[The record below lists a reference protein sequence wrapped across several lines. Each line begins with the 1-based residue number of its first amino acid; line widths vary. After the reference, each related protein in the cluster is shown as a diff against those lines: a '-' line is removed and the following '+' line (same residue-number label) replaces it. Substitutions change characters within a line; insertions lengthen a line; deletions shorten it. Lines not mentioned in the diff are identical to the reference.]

1 MTDKLFD
8 ELVNEIREEEIPAE
22 QVAVVR
28 ERVWRR
34 LAGSLSPAC
43 VEILPQLTDY
53 AAGRLMESR
62 RLLVDDHLSRCV
74 ECRHALAELK
84 GEKKA
89 VVIPQRRSFRWTGW
103 MRWAAAA
110 AVILMVLYMGRGHFD
125 SWLAPSGPSATVVS
139 LSGGLYRLP
148 QESLPVG
155 STLQKGDVIRT
166 ARGGHAI
173 LKLADGSRIELNE
186 RTELAVQTAWSGA
199 TVRLSRG
206 DIMVQAAKQRRGHM
220 RVITHD
226 SIVSV
231 KGTIFSVSS
240 GAAGSLV
247 SVLEGSVSVSQS
259 GKEEVLTPG
268 RQSSTS
274 QTLNQV
280 PIEDAIA
287 WSQDAEKYHS
297 LLAGFIRIEKQLV
310 DIPGPALRTEARLLP
325 YMPAGTQGYFAVPNV
340 EDRLHH
346 ALELIKEY
354 SLENA
359 VFQEWWASNEGQR
372 LMEILENT
380 QGFASLLGEEVVAL
394 IIEDPDDSDRKI
406 PLLMAHIQPGS
417 KPDLREALE
426 EIFQASPEAPYEII
440 QDLLLVSGK
449 ESHLQRI
456 IPLLGT
462 GASSPFAL
470 KIENHY
476 QEGVSCLIGINVSA
490 LTTKFQQSLPSQ
502 VIGLSNMQYLF
513 FEAGLGSER
522 DEMET
527 TLSFQGPRSGIL
539 SWLALPA
546 AAGSTD
552 YISTE
557 ALAVLSASTRNPRE
571 AFDELVEIIGRNSE
585 FITRL
590 EEFESMT
597 GIWVNDDI
605 ASSLGTDFT
614 LSVERVSIPIP
625 EWVMV
630 FEVISPDTLD
640 ETVHRLVDAYNDWLP
655 PEKAESIL
663 VFTQEIIDGQPWNSL
678 SAEIAPIS
686 LYWTYDRGYLIAA
699 MDRALAERAIA
710 VRDSGLP
717 LIHST
722 EFQQRLP
729 ISAGVHNSGFL
740 WFNNNEMFA
749 EMASMVQSPVL
760 SQLIDSQEPTLVMVN
775 AEMEKIRV
783 ASRTHLG
790 FANLLLGSLF
800 AHGPIQQN

>member
-84 GEKKA
+84 GKKKA
-89 VVIPQRRSFRWTGW
+89 VVMPQRRSFRWRGW
-103 MRWAAAA
+103 MHWAVAA
-110 AVILMVLYMGRGHFD
+110 AVMLTVFYMGRDYFD

-139 LSGGLYRLP
+139 LSGDLYRLP
-148 QESLPVG
+148 QENLPVG

-166 ARGGHAI
+166 ARGGHAV

-199 TVRLSRG
+199 TIRLSRG

-240 GAAGSLV
+240 GAAGSLI

-274 QTLNQV
+274 RTMKQI

-297 LLAGFIRIEKQLV
+297 LLAGFMRIEEQLA

-325 YMPAGTQGYFAVPNV
+325 YMPAGTQGYFAIPNL
-340 EDRLHH
+340 EDRIHD
-346 ALELIKEY
+346 ALDLIEEY

-359 VFQEWWASNEGQR
+359 LFQEWWTSNEGQR
-372 LMEILENT
+372 LMETLENT
-380 QGFASLLGEEVVAL
+380 QSFASMLGEEVVAL

-406 PLLMAHIQPGS
+406 PLLMAHVQPGS
-417 KPDLREALE
+417 EPDLREALE
-426 EIFQASPEAPYEII
+426 DLFQASPEAPYEII

-456 IPLLGT
+456 IPLLGS

-470 KIENHY
+470 EIDNYY
-476 QEGVSCLIGINVSA
+476 QRGVSCLIGIDVSA
-490 LTTKFQQSLPSQ
+490 LTTEFQQSMPSQ
-502 VIGLSNMQYLF
+502 IFGLSNMQYLF
-513 FEAGLGSER
+513 FEAGFGSGQ
-522 DEMET
+522 DETET
-527 TLSFQGPRSGIL
+527 TLSFQGPRTGIL
-539 SWLALPA
+539 SWLAPPA
-546 AAGSTD
+546 AAGSIE
-552 YISTE
+552 YVSTE

-571 AFDELVEIIGRNSE
+571 AFDELVEIIGQNSE
-585 FITRL
+585 FISRL

-597 GIWVNDDI
+597 GIWVDDDI

-614 LSVERVSIPIP
+614 LAVERVSIPIP

-640 ETVHRLVDAYNDWLP
+640 ETVHRLVDAYNQWLP
-655 PEKAESIL
+655 PEKAESMLI
-663 VFTQEIIDGQPWNSL
+663 FTQEIIDGRSWNSL
-678 SAEIAPIS
+678 KTEIAPVA
-686 LYWTYDRGYLIAA
+686 LHWTYNRGYSIAA

-710 VRDSGLP
+710 IRDSGLQ

-729 ISAGVHNSGFL
+729 ISAGLHNSGFFWL
-740 WFNNNEMFA
+740 NNSDALA
-749 EMASMVQSPVL
+749 EIASMIQSPVL
-760 SQLIDSQEPTLVMVN
+760 SELIDSQEPTLVMVN
-775 AEMEKIRV
+775 AEAEEIRV
-783 ASRTHLG
+783 ASRTRPG
-790 FANLLLGSLF
+790 FASLF
-800 AHGPIQQN
+800 LGPLLAHVPIQQN

>member
-22 QVAVVR
+22 QIAAAK

-34 LAGSLSPAC
+34 LAGSVSLAC
-43 VEILPQLTDY
+43 AEIRPQLTDY
-53 AAGRLMESR
+53 VAGRLMESR

-84 GEKKA
+84 GKKKT

-103 MRWAAAA
+103 MRWATAAA
-110 AVILMVLYMGRGHFD
+110 FILMVLYMGRRHFD
-125 SWLAPSGPSATVVS
+125 LWLAPSGPSVTVVS
-139 LSGGLYRLP
+139 LSGDLYRLP
-148 QESLPVG
+148 QETLPVG
-155 STLQKGDVIRT
+155 STLQRGDVIRT
-166 ARGGHAI
+166 ARGGHAV

-186 RTELAVQTAWSGA
+186 RTELAVNTAWSGA
-199 TVRLSRG
+199 TIRLSRG

-268 RQSSTS
+268 RQSFTS
-274 QTLNQV
+274 NTLKQV
-280 PIEDAIA
+280 AIEDAIA

-297 LLAGFIRIEKQLV
+297 LIAGFIRIEEQLA
-310 DIPGPALRTEARLLP
+310 DIPGPALRTEALLLP
-325 YMPAGTQGYFAVPNV
+325 YMPVGTQGYFAVPNL

-359 VFQEWWASNEGQR
+359 LFQEWWASNEGQR
-372 LMEILENT
+372 LMETLEKT
-380 QGFASLLGEEVVAL
+380 QSFASLLGEEVVAL
-394 IIEDPDDSDRKI
+394 IVEDPDDGDHKI
-406 PLLMAHIQPGS
+406 PLLMAHVRPGS
-417 KPDLREALE
+417 ESDLREALG
-426 EIFQASPEAPYEII
+426 EIFQTSPEAPYEII

-449 ESHLQRI
+449 ESHLQSI
-456 IPLLGT
+456 IPLLGSC
-462 GASSPFAL
+462 ASSPFAL
-470 KIENHY
+470 EIENHY
-476 QEGVSCLIGINVSA
+476 QEGVSCLIGIDVSA
-490 LTTKFQQSLPSQ
+490 LTTKFQQSVPSQ
-502 VIGLSNMQYLF
+502 VIGLSNMKYLF
-513 FEAGLGSER
+513 FEAGFGSER
-522 DEMET
+522 DETET

-546 AAGSTD
+546 AAGSID

-571 AFDELVEIIGRNSE
+571 AFDELVEIIGQDSE

-597 GIWVNDDI
+597 GIWVDDDI

-614 LSVERVSIPIP
+614 LAVERVSIPIP

-630 FEVISPDTLD
+630 FEVLSSDTLD
-640 ETVHRLVDAYNDWLP
+640 ETVHRLVDAYNEWLP
-655 PEKAESIL
+655 PEKAESML
-663 VFTQEIIDGQPWNSL
+663 VFTQEIIDGRSWNSL
-678 SAEIAPIS
+678 KTEIAPVT
-686 LYWTYDRGYLIAA
+686 LYWTYDRGYLVAA

-710 VRDSGLP
+710 IRDSGLQ

-729 ISAGVHNSGFL
+729 ISAGLHNSGFL
-740 WFNNNEMFA
+740 WFNNTEMLA
-749 EMASMVQSPVL
+749 EMASMVQSPAL
-760 SQLIDSQEPTLVMVN
+760 SELIDSQEPTLVMVN

-783 ASRTHLG
+783 ASRTHSG

-800 AHGPIQQN
+800 AHAPIQQN

>member
-53 AAGRLMESR
+53 AAGRLMESW

-84 GEKKA
+84 GKKKA
-89 VVIPQRRSFRWTGW
+89 VVMPQRRSFRWRGW
-103 MRWAAAA
+103 MHWAVAA
-110 AVILMVLYMGRGHFD
+110 AVMLTVFYMGRDYFD

-139 LSGGLYRLP
+139 LSGDLYRLP
-148 QESLPVG
+148 QENLPVG

-166 ARGGHAI
+166 ARGGHAV

-199 TVRLSRG
+199 TIRLSRG

-240 GAAGSLV
+240 GAAGSLI

-274 QTLNQV
+274 RTMKQI

-297 LLAGFIRIEKQLV
+297 LLAGFMRIEEQLA

-325 YMPAGTQGYFAVPNV
+325 YMPAGTQGYFAIPNL
-340 EDRLHH
+340 EDRIHD
-346 ALELIKEY
+346 ALDLIEEY

-359 VFQEWWASNEGQR
+359 LFQEWWTSNEGQR
-372 LMEILENT
+372 LMETLENT
-380 QGFASLLGEEVVAL
+380 QSFASMLGEEVVAL

-406 PLLMAHIQPGS
+406 PLLMAHVQPGS
-417 KPDLREALE
+417 EPDLREALE
-426 EIFQASPEAPYEII
+426 DLFQASPEAPYEII

-456 IPLLGT
+456 IPLLGS

-470 KIENHY
+470 EIDNYY
-476 QEGVSCLIGINVSA
+476 QRGVSCLIGIDVSA
-490 LTTKFQQSLPSQ
+490 LTTEFQQSMPSQ
-502 VIGLSNMQYLF
+502 IFGLSNMQYLF
-513 FEAGLGSER
+513 FEAGFGSGQ
-522 DEMET
+522 DETET
-527 TLSFQGPRSGIL
+527 TLSFQGPRTGIL
-539 SWLALPA
+539 SWLAPPA
-546 AAGSTD
+546 AAGSIE
-552 YISTE
+552 YVSTE

-571 AFDELVEIIGRNSE
+571 AFDELVEIIGQNSE
-585 FITRL
+585 FISRL

-597 GIWVNDDI
+597 GIWVDDDI

-614 LSVERVSIPIP
+614 LAVERVSIPIP

-640 ETVHRLVDAYNDWLP
+640 ETVHRLVDAYNQWLP
-655 PEKAESIL
+655 PEKAESMLI
-663 VFTQEIIDGQPWNSL
+663 FTQEIIDGRSWNSL
-678 SAEIAPIS
+678 KTEIAPVA
-686 LYWTYDRGYLIAA
+686 LHWTYNRGYLIAA

-710 VRDSGLP
+710 IRDSGLQ

-729 ISAGVHNSGFL
+729 ISAGLHNSGFFWL
-740 WFNNNEMFA
+740 NNSDALA
-749 EMASMVQSPVL
+749 EIASMIQSPVL
-760 SQLIDSQEPTLVMVN
+760 SELIDSQEPTLVMVN
-775 AEMEKIRV
+775 AEAEEIRV
-783 ASRTHLG
+783 ASRTRPG
-790 FANLLLGSLF
+790 FASLF
-800 AHGPIQQN
+800 LGPLLAHVPIQQN

>member
-53 AAGRLMESR
+53 AAGRLMESW

-84 GEKKA
+84 GKKKA
-89 VVIPQRRSFRWTGW
+89 VVMPQRRSFRWRGW
-103 MRWAAAA
+103 MHWAVAA
-110 AVILMVLYMGRGHFD
+110 AVMLTVFYMGRDYFD

-139 LSGGLYRLP
+139 LSGDLYRLP
-148 QESLPVG
+148 QENLPVG

-166 ARGGHAI
+166 ARGGHAV

-199 TVRLSRG
+199 TIRLSRG

-240 GAAGSLV
+240 GAAGSLI

-274 QTLNQV
+274 RTMKQI

-297 LLAGFIRIEKQLV
+297 LLAGFMRIEEQLA

-325 YMPAGTQGYFAVPNV
+325 YMPAGTQGYFAIPNL
-340 EDRLHH
+340 EDRIHD
-346 ALELIKEY
+346 ALDLIEEY

-359 VFQEWWASNEGQR
+359 LFQEWWTSNEGQR
-372 LMEILENT
+372 LMETLENT
-380 QGFASLLGEEVVAL
+380 QSFASMLGEEVVAL

-406 PLLMAHIQPGS
+406 PLLMAHVQPGS
-417 KPDLREALE
+417 EPDLREALE
-426 EIFQASPEAPYEII
+426 DLFQASPEAPYEII

-456 IPLLGT
+456 IPLLGS

-470 KIENHY
+470 EIDNYY
-476 QEGVSCLIGINVSA
+476 QRGVSCLIGIDVSA
-490 LTTKFQQSLPSQ
+490 LTTEFQQSMPSQ
-502 VIGLSNMQYLF
+502 IFGLSNMQYLF
-513 FEAGLGSER
+513 FEAGFGSGQ
-522 DEMET
+522 DETET
-527 TLSFQGPRSGIL
+527 TLSFQGPRTGIL
-539 SWLALPA
+539 SWLAPPA
-546 AAGSTD
+546 AAGSIE
-552 YISTE
+552 YVSTE

-571 AFDELVEIIGRNSE
+571 AFDELVEIIGQNSE
-585 FITRL
+585 FISRL

-597 GIWVNDDI
+597 GIWVDDDI

-614 LSVERVSIPIP
+614 LAVERVSIPIP

-640 ETVHRLVDAYNDWLP
+640 ETVHRLVDAYNQWLP
-655 PEKAESIL
+655 PEKAESMLI
-663 VFTQEIIDGQPWNSL
+663 FTQEIIDGRSWNSL
-678 SAEIAPIS
+678 KTEIAPVA
-686 LYWTYDRGYLIAA
+686 LHWTYNRGYSIAA

-710 VRDSGLP
+710 IRDSGLQ

-729 ISAGVHNSGFL
+729 ISAGLHNSGFFWL
-740 WFNNNEMFA
+740 NNSDALA
-749 EMASMVQSPVL
+749 EIASMIQSPVL
-760 SQLIDSQEPTLVMVN
+760 SELIDSQEPTLVMVN
-775 AEMEKIRV
+775 AEAEEIRV
-783 ASRTHLG
+783 ASRTRPG
-790 FANLLLGSLF
+790 FASLF
-800 AHGPIQQN
+800 LGPLLAHVPIQQN